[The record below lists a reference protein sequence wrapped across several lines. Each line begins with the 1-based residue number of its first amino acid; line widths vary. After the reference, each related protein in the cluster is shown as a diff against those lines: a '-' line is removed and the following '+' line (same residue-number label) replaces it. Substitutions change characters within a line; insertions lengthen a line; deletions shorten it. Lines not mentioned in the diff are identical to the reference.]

1 MEIVNL
7 NQVKIIIMK
16 KKKKNRKS
24 NKNLKKRLNLSH

>member
-16 KKKKNRKS
+16 KEKKNRKS
-24 NKNLKKRLNLSH
+24 NKNLKNRLNLSH